1 MERRTKIVATISD
14 RRCEVEFIKS
24 LYEAGMNVVRIN
36 SAHVTPESA
45 IKVVEN
51 VRAVSENI
59 AILIDTKGPEIR
71 TTKTEND
78 KGYPI
83 EKGQKMV
90 VRGSDT
96 GNLTT
101 EDVLYVNHKNIVN
114 DVPVGA
120 SLLIDDGDIELK
132 VLDKTETELI
142 VEVMNKGVIK
152 SSKSL
157 NIPNVS
163 ITLPS
168 ITERDEVF
176 IRWAIENNLDFIAH
190 SFVRRKEDVIAVQE
204 IIDSMN
210 STIKIISKIENQE
223 GVDNIDEILEHT
235 YGVMVARG
243 DLGIE
248 IPGEQIPK
256 IQRNLVKKCVENKKP
271 VIIAT
276 QMLQSMITNPRPTRA
291 EIGDIANAIYQR
303 TDAIMLSGETANGD
317 YPLESV
323 MTMDRVAIET
333 EKDTETIVD
342 VNLVRINNEITAQLS
357 RSAVRACVN
366 LPVSAVVIDTLS
378 GRTGRYLSAYRGS
391 KPVYAVCYRKHVMR
405 ELALSYG
412 IYAAYQEPSF
422 THRNFLFDILTY
434 LETNNKLSK
443 QDTIVVVGGDFGA
456 ASGASFMEISSV
468 MNLQHKYLN
477 QSIL

>member
-14 RRCEVEFIKS
+14 RRCEVSFIRD
-24 LYEAGMNVVRIN
+24 LFEAGMNVVRIN

-45 IKVVEN
+45 LEVVKN
-51 VRAVSENI
+51 VREVSDKI

-71 TTKTEND
+71 TTKTEVDGGYSVD
-78 KGYPI
+78 KGQQLTV
-83 EKGQKMV
+83 KGCDD
-90 VRGSDT
+90 GT
-96 GNLTT
+96 YTT
-101 EDVLYVNHKNIVN
+101 ENIIYVNYKNIVQ
-114 DVPVGA
+114 DVPVDS

-132 VLDKTETELI
+132 VIDKNNDELI

-176 IRWAIENNLDFIAH
+176 IKWAIENKLDFIAH
-190 SFVRRKEDVIAVQE
+190 SFVRRKEDVLAVQD

-210 STIKIISKIENQE
+210 SEIKIISKIENQE
-223 GVDNIDEILEHT
+223 GVDNIEEILEYT

-248 IPGEQIPK
+248 IPGEQIPI
-256 IQRNLVKKCVENKKP
+256 IQRSLVRKCVENKKP

-291 EIGDIANAIYQR
+291 EISDIANAIYQR
-303 TDAIMLSGETANGD
+303 TDAIMLSGETANGA
-317 YPLESV
+317 YALEAV
-323 MTMDRVAIET
+323 QTMDRVAKEI
-333 EKDTETIVD
+333 EKDTVTIVD

-357 RSAVRACVN
+357 RSAVRASLN
-366 LPVSAVVIDTLS
+366 LPVKAIVIDTLT
-378 GRTGRYLSAYRGS
+378 GRTARYLSAYRGA
-391 KPVYAVCYRKHVMR
+391 KTVYTVCYRKRTMR

-412 IYAAYQEPSF
+412 IYPAHQEPSSS
-422 THRNFLFDILTY
+422 HCNFLFDSLSE
-434 LETNNKLSK
+434 LEKQNKLDK
-443 QDTIVVVGGDFGA
+443 EDIVVVVGGNFGSD
-456 ASGASFMEISSV
+456 SGASFMEISTV
-468 MNLQHKYLN
+468 LNLEQKYYFQN
-477 QSIL
+477 RK